1 MNVFVI
7 YKTDAWL
14 SADSKKVAMVAKN
27 KKKAI
32 NVLKRLTNQPMTEE
46 QAEQLEKMNQSQCN
60 DVGYEWEFEEVP
72 LSEVLL

>member
-14 SADSKKVAMVAKN
+14 SADSKKVAMVAKS

-32 NVLKRLTNQPMTEE
+32 NVLKKMTNQPMTEE

>member
-7 YKTDAWL
+7 YKTDDWH
-14 SADSKKVAMVAKN
+14 STKSREIAMVAKN

-32 NVLKRLTNQPMTEE
+32 KALKGLANHPMTEE

>member
-14 SADSKKVAMVAKN
+14 SADSKKVAMVAKS

-60 DVGYEWEFEEVP
+60 DVGYEWKFEEVP
-72 LSEVLL
+72 LSEALL

>member
-14 SADSKKVAMVAKN
+14 SADSKMVAMVAKS

-32 NVLKRLTNQPMTEE
+32 NVLKKLTNQPMTEE

-72 LSEVLL
+72 LSKVLL

>member
-1 MNVFVI
+1 MLGFLLI
-7 YKTDAWL
+7 ARRLLWSL
-14 SADSKKVAMVAKN
+14 
-27 KKKAI
+27 KAI
-32 NVLKRLTNQPMTEE
+32 NVLKKLTNQPMTEE

>member
-1 MNVFVI
+1 
-7 YKTDAWL
+7 
-14 SADSKKVAMVAKN
+14 MVTKN

-32 NVLKRLTNQPMTEE
+32 KALKGLANHPMTEE

>member
-14 SADSKKVAMVAKN
+14 SADSKKVAMVAKS

-32 NVLKRLTNQPMTEE
+32 SVLKRLADQPMTEE
-46 QAEQLEKMNQSQCN
+46 QAEQLENMNQSQCN
-60 DVGYEWEFEEVP
+60 DVGYEWKFEEVP